1 MWCVGLPYLEQVQE
15 IAKAGRQGQFDAQ
28 HLSFGMR
35 VFINPAVAS
44 LKEHHHLFSGWGCY
58 KGLIDNK
65 YGGLECKEAA
75 DALPTDYI
83 PLLDCF
89 VDKEKFDK
97 TSNEIWECTHD
108 NRATIP
114 KPFVAPYK

>member
-1 MWCVGLPYLEQVQE
+1 
-15 IAKAGRQGQFDAQ
+15 
-28 HLSFGMR
+28 MR

-44 LKEHHHLFSGWGCY
+44 LKQHHHLFSGYGCY

-65 YGGLECKEAA
+65 YGGLDCKEPA

-89 VDKEKFDK
+89 VDKEKVDEAVK
-97 TSNEIWECTHD
+97 GAVVSVKRETKMLWECTHD

-114 KPFVAPYK
+114 QSFVAP